1 MVERQLPK
9 LDVAGSTP
17 VARSSQITDFRIS
30 HFQGRPGVDLV
41 VENGVSAQ
49 NEGKLRWLVML
60 YAKTD
65 PDAHTKSRKP
75 RFDFVTSR

>member
-1 MVERQLPK
+1 
-9 LDVAGSTP
+9 
-17 VARSSQITDFRIS
+17 
-30 HFQGRPGVDLV
+30 VDLERV
-41 VENGVSAQ
+41 VENGVSVQ